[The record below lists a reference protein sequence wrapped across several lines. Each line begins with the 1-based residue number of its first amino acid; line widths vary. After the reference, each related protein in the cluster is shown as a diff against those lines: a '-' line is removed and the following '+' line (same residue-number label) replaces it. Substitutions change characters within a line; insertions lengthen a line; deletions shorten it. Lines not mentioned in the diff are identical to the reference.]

1 MYVKICSWIFSMR
14 KLIWES
20 SYRYDKNVKALRY
33 VKDDHKFQTL
43 KQSFE
48 CNEYGKVL
56 HNKIVCVTAKRLLT
70 GEESCK
76 DNEFREN
83 CDKATVLKIRG

>member
-1 MYVKICSWIFSMR
+1 MR
-14 KLIWES
+14 KLLWES
-20 SYRYDKNVKALRY
+20 SYKYDKNVKALSY

-48 CNEYGKVL
+48 CNECGKVL
-56 HNKIVCVTAKRLLT
+56 HNKIVFVTAKSLLT

-83 CDKATVLKIRG
+83 CDKATLLKIRG

>member
-1 MYVKICSWIFSMR
+1 MYGKICSWIFSMR
-14 KLIWES
+14 KLIWVS
-20 SYRYDKNVKALRY
+20 SYKYDKNVKALRY

-56 HNKIVCVTAKRLLT
+56 HNKIVSITAKRLLT

-76 DNEFREN
+76 DN
-83 CDKATVLKIRG
+83 